1 MGWITGVFC
10 FTICIVQL
18 TAGVLFSSSEGGV
31 AATLK
36 QQVPP
41 NDANAAQMLQLIQ
54 QPLGLAICILIV
66 LVMLFVLLTALPT
79 LGGLLGAKVL
89 PRKP

>member
-1 MGWITGVFC
+1 MGWITGVFS
-10 FTICIVQL
+10 FTICMVQL
-18 TAGVLFSSSEGGV
+18 TVGVLLSSSEGGV
-31 AATLK
+31 AAVLK

-54 QPLGLAICILIV
+54 QPVGLALFMLIG
-66 LVMLFVLLTALPT
+66 LVGLFVLLTALPT